1 MDSINEVLSKID
13 YKVRQ
18 LAAKKKET
26 ENALLLANKEIK
38 DLENQ
43 VMELVKE
50 NKTLLVTEPKGTCI
64 YNKDGETYVKDCV
77 TFTDSQLRSIFKNA
91 GAHIYDYSGDVFYI
105 GRNWLCSHT
114 IFGGE
119 KTIYLPFDAKVIDPI
134 NGNIKYNSTR
144 IIKFVASPKS
154 TTIFRI
160 VPL

>member
-50 NKTLLVTEPKGTCI
+50 NKNLKEELKIKEITNI
-64 YNKDGETYVKDCV
+64 INNH
-77 TFTDSQLRSIFKNA
+77 S
-91 GAHIYDYSGDVFYI
+91 DV
-105 GRNWLCSHT
+105 S
-114 IFGGE
+114 E
-119 KTIYLPFDAKVIDPI
+119 SKVII
-134 NGNIKYNSTR
+134 NDLLKKINDSIS
-144 IIKFVASPKS
+144 IISSKNN
-154 TTIFRI
+154 
-160 VPL
+160 